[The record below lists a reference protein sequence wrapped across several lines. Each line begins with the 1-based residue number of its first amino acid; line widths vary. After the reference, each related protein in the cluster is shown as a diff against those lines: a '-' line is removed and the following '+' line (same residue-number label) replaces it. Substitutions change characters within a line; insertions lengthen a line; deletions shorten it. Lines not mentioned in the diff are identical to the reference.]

1 MATLR
6 DIRRRIRSVRSTAQI
21 TKTMEMVSAA
31 KLRRAQTVLES
42 ARPYATDLSAVL
54 ANLAEASGDVSHPA
68 FRKREVRNRAII
80 LVTSDR
86 GLSGAFNANLV
97 RAAEE
102 RMREKPQ
109 PTTLVLVGKRGFD
122 YFRRRSASVLTSKT
136 DLGGVAN
143 WSYAE
148 ETSRAIMARV
158 DAGEIDEVDLIFT
171 RFKSALSRYV
181 VVEPYLP
188 LSGEAF
194 TKAPGQPGTSGEARS
209 ALREGRGTSGE
220 NRGASGARRDYIY
233 EPDPGTIL
241 ERIVPYFLAM
251 RLYMALAE
259 SAAAEHGAR
268 MIAMG
273 SATKNANEMIQ
284 TLTLHMNRTRQ
295 ATITREIVEIVGGAE
310 ALK

>member
-31 KLRRAQTVLES
+31 KLRRAQATVES
-42 ARPYATDLSAVL
+42 ARPYAGDLSAVL
-54 ANLAEASGDVSHPA
+54 ANLAEASSDLSHPA
-68 FRKREVRNRAII
+68 FAKREVRNRAIL

-86 GLSGAFNANLV
+86 GLCGAFNTNLV

-102 RMREKPQ
+102 RMRERPQ
-109 PTTLVLVGKRGFD
+109 PTRLGLLGKKGFD
-122 YFRRRSASVLTSKT
+122 YFRRRGASILVSRT
-136 DLGGVAN
+136 DLGGVAD
-143 WSYAE
+143 WGFAE
-148 ETSRAIMARV
+148 ETSRGILSRV
-158 DAGEIDEVDLIFT
+158 EAGEIDEVDLIYT

-188 LSGEAF
+188 LGSEIFARASEPVQGAGKEG
-194 TKAPGQPGTSGEARS
+194 KASR
-209 ALREGRGTSGE
+209 
-220 NRGASGARRDYIY
+220 ARRDYIY
-233 EPDPGTIL
+233 EPDPGSIL
-241 ERIVPYFLAM
+241 ARIVPYFLAM

>member
-31 KLRRAQTVLES
+31 KLRRAQAVVES
-42 ARPYATDLSAVL
+42 ARPYATDLAAVL
-54 ANLAEASGDVSHPA
+54 ANLASEASGDLSHPA
-68 FRKREVRNRAII
+68 FQGREVRRRAII

-86 GLSGAFNANLV
+86 GLSGAFNANLI
-97 RAAEE
+97 RAGEE
-102 RMREKPQ
+102 RIRVRPQ
-109 PTTLVLVGKRGFD
+109 PTQLVLLGKKGFD
-122 YFRRRSASVLTSKT
+122 HFRRRGVAALASKT
-136 DLGGVAN
+136 DLGGVAD
-143 WSYAE
+143 WKFAE
-148 ETSRAIMARV
+148 ETSHNIIARFE
-158 DAGEIDEVDLIFT
+158 AGELDEVDLIYT
-171 RFKSALSRYV
+171 RFQSALTRYV

-188 LSGEAF
+188 LGSDTLAGAARPAGA
-194 TKAPGQPGTSGEARS
+194 TAPAGVTSPRA
-209 ALREGRGTSGE
+209 
-220 NRGASGARRDYIY
+220 ASGVRRDYIY

-241 ERIVPYFLAM
+241 TRIVPYFLAM

>member
-1 MATLR
+1 VATLR
-6 DIRRRIRSVRSTAQI
+6 DIRRRIRSVKSTAQI

-31 KLRRAQTVLES
+31 KLRRAQTVVES
-42 ARPYATDLSAVL
+42 ARPYASDLSAVL
-54 ANLAEASGDVSHPA
+54 ANLAEASSDLSHPA
-68 FRKREVRNRAII
+68 FLRREVRNRAII

-109 PTTLVLVGKRGFD
+109 PTRLVLLGKKGFD
-122 YFRRRSASVLTSKT
+122 YFRRRGTAIFVSKT
-136 DLGGVAN
+136 DMGGVAD
-143 WSYAE
+143 WKFAE
-148 ETSRAIMARV
+148 ETSRSVLALV
-158 DAGEIDEVDLIFT
+158 ETGEIDEVDLIYT
-171 RFKSALSRYV
+171 QFKSALSRYV

-188 LSGEAF
+188 LGSETLAD
-194 TKAPGQPGTSGEARS
+194 ASAR
-209 ALREGRGTSGE
+209 G
-220 NRGASGARRDYIY
+220 GASGVRRDYIY
-233 EPDPGTIL
+233 EPDPGAIL
-241 ERIVPYFLAM
+241 TRIVPYFLAM

-259 SAAAEHGAR
+259 SAASEHGAR

>member
-1 MATLR
+1 VATLR
-6 DIRRRIRSVRSTAQI
+6 DIRRRIRSVKSTAQI

-31 KLRRAQTVLES
+31 KLRRAQVAVES
-42 ARPYATDLSAVL
+42 ARPYAMDLSAVL
-54 ANLAEASGDVSHPA
+54 ANLAEASTDLSHVA
-68 FRKREVRNRAII
+68 FVKREVRNRMIL

-86 GLSGAFNANLV
+86 GLAGAFNTNLI
-97 RAAEE
+97 RAVEL

-109 PTTLVLVGKRGFD
+109 PTRLVLLGKKGFD
-122 YFRRRSASVLTSKT
+122 YFKRRSGPIHASKT
-136 DLGGVAN
+136 DLGGVAD
-143 WSYAE
+143 WKFAE
-148 ETSRAIMARV
+148 ETSRAIITEME
-158 DAGEIDEVDLIFT
+158 AGRLDEVDLVYT
-171 RFKSALSRYV
+171 RFRSAVSRFV

-188 LSGEAF
+188 LGPEAF
-194 TKAPGQPGTSGEARS
+194 TSVAPLGKRADGS
-209 ALREGRGTSGE
+209 ASPTPEGAGAPEGRKAS
-220 NRGASGARRDYIY
+220 SGARKDYIY

-241 ERIVPYFLAM
+241 TRIVPYFLAM

-259 SAAAEHGAR
+259 SAASEHGAR

-295 ATITREIVEIVGGAE
+295 ATITRELVEIVGGAE

>member
-31 KLRRAQTVLES
+31 KLRRAQATVES
-42 ARPYATDLSAVL
+42 ARPYAGDLSAVL
-54 ANLAEASGDVSHPA
+54 TNLAEASSDLSHPA
-68 FRKREVRNRAII
+68 FAKRDVKNRAIL

-86 GLSGAFNANLV
+86 GLCGAFNTNLV
-97 RAAEE
+97 RAAEA

-109 PTTLVLVGKRGFD
+109 PTRLVLLGKKGFD
-122 YFRRRSASVLTSKT
+122 YFRRRGASILVSKT
-136 DLGGVAN
+136 DLGGVAD
-143 WSYAE
+143 WRFAE
-148 ETSRAIMARV
+148 ETSRAVLSRV
-158 DAGEIDEVDLIFT
+158 EAGEIDEVDLIYT

-188 LSGEAF
+188 LGSETF
-194 TKAPGQPGTSGEARS
+194 ARPPKPLHG
-209 ALREGRGTSGE
+209 AGMEGK
-220 NRGASGARRDYIY
+220 ASGARRDYIY

-241 ERIVPYFLAM
+241 TRIVPYFLAM

>member
-6 DIRRRIRSVRSTAQI
+6 DIRRRIRSVKSTAQI

-31 KLRRAQTVLES
+31 KLRRAQTAVES

-54 ANLAEASGDVSHPA
+54 ANLAEASDDVGHPA
-68 FRKREVRNRAII
+68 FVRREVKNRAIV

-86 GLSGAFNANLV
+86 GLAGAFNANLI
-97 RAAEE
+97 RATEE
-102 RMREKPQ
+102 RMRERPQ
-109 PTTLVLVGKRGFD
+109 PTRLILLGKKAFD
-122 YFRRRSASVLTSKT
+122 YFRRRSTPVLSSKT
-136 DLGGVAN
+136 DLGGIAN
-143 WSYAE
+143 WKFAE
-148 ETSRAIMARV
+148 ETSRGILERY
-158 DAGEIDEVDLIFT
+158 DAGELDEVDLIYT
-171 RFKSALSRYV
+171 RFRSALSRDV

-188 LSGEAF
+188 LGPEA
-194 TKAPGQPGTSGEARS
+194 
-209 ALREGRGTSGE
+209 L
-220 NRGASGARRDYIY
+220 SGAAPKPGKARKDYIY
-233 EPDPGTIL
+233 EPDPGAIL
-241 ERIVPYFLAM
+241 ARIVPYFLAM
-251 RLYMALAE
+251 KLYMASAE

-284 TLTLHMNRTRQ
+284 DLTLHMNRTRQ

>member
-1 MATLR
+1 
-6 DIRRRIRSVRSTAQI
+6 
-21 TKTMEMVSAA
+21 MEMVSAA

-68 FRKREVRNRAII
+68 FRKREVRNRAIV

-102 RMREKPQ
+102 RVREKPQ

-122 YFRRRSASVLTSKT
+122 YFRRRSASILTSKT

-143 WSYAE
+143 WGYAE

-158 DAGEIDEVDLIFT
+158 EAGEIDEVDLIFT

-188 LSGEAF
+188 VSAEAF
-194 TKAPGQPGTSGEARS
+194 TKAPGTAPPTGARGASG
-209 ALREGRGTSGE
+209 EGRGASGE
-220 NRGASGARRDYIY
+220 GRGASGARRDYIY